1 MRRPV
6 PTIAS
11 AAVLA
16 ALTLAGVGLAGCGSS
31 GSTSAAPA
39 APASSAEAVTYPV
52 TQDGT
57 TLSAKP
63 THIISM
69 SPTATDMLFTIGAGS
84 QVIAVDKNSDYFG
97 ANPPATTPPA
107 DIDAFQPNAETIAAK
122 SPDLVVLS
130 DDTNKIKE
138 ALVKLKIPVYMAPAA
153 TTIDDT
159 YHQMTALGALTGH
172 PTTAAAAVAAEKKAI
187 SDDLAKLKPR
197 TQAADVLLRAGPDV
211 LLGHLEDVHRLAVRH
226 GEDDEHCR
234 RREREQSVPAAV
246 GRGHHQG
253 EPGRDLP
260 RRHGLLPAVGG
271 HGGQAARLV
280 DHRRGQGPAGR
291 ADPGRRRV
299 AMGLARAEAPRHHRH
314 RVQRSADVVIRRS

>member
-6 PTIAS
+6 PRIAS

-31 GSTSAAPA
+31 GSTNATPA
-39 APASSAEAVTYPV
+39 ASASSSESVTYPV
-52 TQDGT
+52 TEDGT
-57 TLSAKP
+57 TLAAKP

-84 QVIAVDKNSDYFG
+84 QVIAVDKNSDFFG
-97 ANPPATTPPA
+97 ANPPATKPPA

-172 PTTAAAAVAAEKKAI
+172 PTGAAAAVAAEKKAI
-187 SDDLAKLKPR
+187 ADDLAKLKPR
-197 TQAADVLLRAGPDV
+197 AKPLTFYYELDQTFYSVTSKTFIGSLFGMAKMTNIADAGNASNPYPQLSAEVIIKANPDV
-211 LLGHLEDVHRLAVRH
+211 IFLADTNCCQQSAATVAKRPGWSTIGAVKEQQVVPIPDDVASQWGSRVPKLLDTIVTE
-226 GEDDEHCR
+226 
-234 RREREQSVPAAV
+234 SNAA
-246 GRGHHQG
+246 
-253 EPGRDLP
+253 PT
-260 RRHGLLPAVGG
+260 
-271 HGGQAARLV
+271 
-280 DHRRGQGPAGR
+280 
-291 ADPGRRRV
+291 
-299 AMGLARAEAPRHHRH
+299 
-314 RVQRSADVVIRRS
+314 S

>member
-16 ALTLAGVGLAGCGSS
+16 ALTLAGVGLAGCASS
-31 GSTSAAPA
+31 GSTGAAPA
-39 APASSAEAVTYPV
+39 ASASASETATYPV
-52 TQDGT
+52 TEDGT

-84 QVIAVDKNSDYFG
+84 QVIAVDKNSDFFG

-197 TQAADVLLRAGPDV
+197 TKPLTFYYELDQTFYSVTSKTFIGSLFGMAKMANIADAGNASNPYPQLSAEVIIKANPDV
-211 LLGHLEDVHRLAVRH
+211 IFLADTNCCQQSEATVAKRPGWATITALKDHQVVPISDDVASQWGSRVPKLLDTIVTE
-226 GEDDEHCR
+226 
-234 RREREQSVPAAV
+234 SNAA
-246 GRGHHQG
+246 
-253 EPGRDLP
+253 PT
-260 RRHGLLPAVGG
+260 
-271 HGGQAARLV
+271 
-280 DHRRGQGPAGR
+280 
-291 ADPGRRRV
+291 
-299 AMGLARAEAPRHHRH
+299 
-314 RVQRSADVVIRRS
+314 S